1 MKFILP
7 LVLAALSLSS
17 CAYMQ
22 TNKNIKEQGRSFKG
36 HKLDRPQQLYKA
48 GGQWYLAASP
58 AEYRLSHDIV
68 HDNIFRKTNEPEMR
82 LLEAEN
88 ATAYHPISATTAA
101 VLLRPD
107 GYADTST
114 LAQEIREGQG
124 AWCDSLPHATA
135 QAVRAEFTGP
145 ESVAL
150 TATPTPEIPSF
161 GWRALSWLDFVI
173 VDIPGT
179 VAYNVAVPV
188 IAPFVFFNEFLSNDN
203 Q

>member
-7 LVLAALSLSS
+7 LALAALGLSS

-22 TNKNIKEQGRSFKG
+22 THKNIKEQGRSFMG
-36 HKLDRPQQLYKA
+36 HKLDRPQQLYQS
-48 GGQWYLAASP
+48 GGQYYVAASP

-82 LLEAEN
+82 LVEAEGSV
-88 ATAYHPISATTAA
+88 AYHPVSAGTAA

-107 GYADTST
+107 GYADAST
-114 LAQEIREGQG
+114 LAQEISEGQG
-124 AWCDSLPHATA
+124 QWRSTLPHAA
-135 QAVRAEFTGP
+135 RHAVRAEFTGP
-145 ESVAL
+145 ESVAII
-150 TATPTPEIPSF
+150 TTPTPETPSL